1 MTTFEQAMLARDR
14 TLAIRVGKHNSS
26 DINEAAFSY
35 GYIAGDTF
43 KPGGTCAG
51 SGKII
56 FSSIITTFQKLDKIY
71 PEIGLLVD
79 DNYEWIK
86 MGEYFINDI
95 KIDRNRSKT
104 ELELMDGMFKFNQ
117 PYVSDLSYPAQI
129 RDVIREICKKTG
141 VELQTE
147 NLGLRAIQQHIPK
160 KPDKKDITFRE
171 VLSQAVQLLG
181 FSAFF
186 NREGKLEIRG
196 LTESGITITADSY
209 FLHGLTKSET
219 EYQIAGITCKK
230 TDKEVLTVGLR
241 TGRSLELENS
251 FMNQNILDDLYYDL
265 KNLKYYPFSL
275 NYQGHLK
282 LQVGQWVTI
291 KTNKN
296 ETFKVPVLN
305 QSFKFQGGL
314 SARISADSKAG
325 NDAQYSYGGFY
336 AKRIEQANTDMAA
349 EVQQQLEHA
358 ESEFNKQTEK
368 FRGEVKAGIDK
379 AKNENQAY
387 ADRLNQTVTAKVQEV
402 NQLVIANKAEQDK
415 QYKETLAK
423 AGASS
428 DLAKQAQ
435 NLATQVRDD
444 LNKVKQTATQAQSQ
458 VNSQIDQVK
467 KDVGAIRTQQTA
479 YEQSNEQNLARITQQ
494 MGDKASKSEVKQT
507 ADGIR
512 EEISKISIGG
522 TNLVRNGA
530 INLGNDS
537 YWGGTTGKWSTNR
550 THGFYK
556 NGKEPMFVIDTSE
569 PNIAYIQNMVFNKL
583 EKNTTYTLSFVGFM
597 SWNVSNFRVLVG
609 LLSDT
614 DQNWKE
620 ALQVYNKRLPSAGS
634 QRVVVQFN
642 SGNYDGFSIRFDNM
656 GSSNGQP
663 AHVWISEVKVEKGT
677 IATDWSPA
685 PEDVDEQIT
694 VAKTTFEKTAEGL
707 KTDMV
712 AVKSYVADD
721 GKRREQLEQYTRT
734 ETARSTEALRKQVSE
749 EYVAKSQY
757 SEDVRGITRKFEEL
771 RVGGTNLFKGSR
783 NFDKELWDYN
793 PYKNAPISERVD
805 DMAVIS
811 ADYLWAGLSQLIKAK
826 AGETYT
832 FSFWALSNKD
842 NDQVSIYIPLNDW
855 ITKPKATVDAG
866 SKTIVINKA
875 WSRISFT
882 FKVLSDGFIAPR
894 LERFDANGILKY
906 RGFKL
911 ERGTIATDWSPAPE
925 DGEKY
930 AETKL
935 AEYKQGVD
943 GQLATITSQLNNK
956 ANQTD
961 FQKVQETTKLYERII
976 GSTENDVA
984 SKVSKMVMSNSL
996 FQVEVS
1002 KNEGLKTVQTQ
1013 LAGSWAVKNIN
1024 SAGDLISGLNL
1035 GANGVNRLD
1044 GRLTHITGQTLIDN
1058 AVIKSAMID
1067 KLKTAN
1073 FESGSVTTQILASG
1087 AVTADKLVVDQAF
1100 FNKLSANYAYL
1111 RQLFSK
1117 DAFITSVQSVTMS
1130 ASKIVGGTLAAI
1142 NGNMHIDL
1150 NNGQI
1155 HYYTDQAAMK
1165 RFLSGYPTQFIK
1177 FATGNVEG
1185 GTMAGVTVIGSN
1197 RYGTESS
1204 NDGGFVGIRAWNG
1217 NGNDSVD
1224 VVGDTVRLAS
1234 SAYENADGWVVSTTG
1249 KLQIRPRREQD
1260 RRESTINVGDV
1271 WLFLDNSGYYTSL
1284 HNVLRRLSNSIG
1296 ALYDYRAQNGEGT
1309 PAWWDTR
1316 SSVGRL

>member
-1 MTTFEQAMLARDR
+1 MLFLLDRGVKTVKWNGIPLHEADSAIVKEEQNGDFTLNVRYPITDSGIYQLIKEDMLIKAPAPVLGPQLFRIKKPIENDDHLEIQAYHITDDVMKRSVKPLKVVNLGCAMALSQMVQNAKADIQDFSFTSDIWDKRTFNTTEDD
-14 TLAIRVGKHNSS
+14 TLYSILLDGKHS
-26 DINEAAFSY
+26 IV
-35 GYIAGDTF
+35 
-43 KPGGTCAG
+43 GTWEGELVRDNFALTVKKNRG
-51 SGKII
+51 TNRGV
-56 FSSIITTFQKLDKIY
+56 IITTHKNLKSYQRTKDSQNVVTRIYAKSTFKAEGAEEETTLKVTVDSPLSNSYPYVNEKEYENNNAKTIDELKQWAEAKFKNEGIDKSSDAIKIEAYELDGQVVHMGDIVNIKSRKHNVDLYKKAVAYEFDCLANNGKGAYISITFDDKPGVGGSRVSNGISSVANEILEIGNSAQEIAIERALRNADKAFEAEFEKQKSLINDGIEQAKAKAEQVKSEISQSIEQKL
-71 PEIGLLVD
+71 
-79 DNYEWIK
+79 
-86 MGEYFINDI
+86 
-95 KIDRNRSKT
+95 
-104 ELELMDGMFKFNQ
+104 
-117 PYVSDLSYPAQI
+117 
-129 RDVIREICKKTG
+129 
-141 VELQTE
+141 
-147 NLGLRAIQQHIPK
+147 QQ
-160 KPDKKDITFRE
+160 
-171 VLSQAVQLLG
+171 
-181 FSAFF
+181 
-186 NREGKLEIRG
+186 
-196 LTESGITITADSY
+196 
-209 FLHGLTKSET
+209 TKSEVV
-219 EYQIAGITCKK
+219 EKVKQ
-230 TDKEVLTVGLR
+230 DFNQGL
-241 TGRSLELENS
+241 
-251 FMNQNILDDLYYDL
+251 
-265 KNLKYYPFSL
+265 
-275 NYQGHLK
+275 
-282 LQVGQWVTI
+282 
-291 KTNKN
+291 
-296 ETFKVPVLN
+296 
-305 QSFKFQGGL
+305 
-314 SARISADSKAG
+314 
-325 NDAQYSYGGFY
+325 
-336 AKRIEQANTDMAA
+336 ANA
-349 EVQQQLEHA
+349 
-358 ESEFNKQTEK
+358 
-368 FRGEVKAGIDK
+368 
-379 AKNENQAY
+379 
-387 ADRLNQTVTAKVQEV
+387 
-402 NQLVIANKAEQDK
+402 KAEIGKVK
-415 QYKETLAK
+415 QNLTNLQSSAEANIKQVK
-423 AGASS
+423 S
-428 DLAKQAQ
+428 DLA
-435 NLATQVRDD
+435 
-444 LNKVKQTATQAQSQ
+444 
-458 VNSQIDQVK
+458 
-467 KDVGAIRTQQTA
+467 GIRTQQTT
-479 YEQSNEQNLARITQQ
+479 YEQSNEQNLARITGQLA
-494 MGDKASKSEVKQT
+494 DKASKTEVKQT
-507 ADGIR
+507 AEGIR
-512 EEISKISIGG
+512 EEISQISIGG

-537 YWGGTTGKWSTNR
+537 YWGGTTGKWAIHR

-614 DQNWKE
+614 DHNWKE
-620 ALQVYNKRLPSAGS
+620 ALHVYNKRLSATGT

-656 GSSNGQP
+656 GSSNGQS
-663 AHVWISEVKVEKGT
+663 ASVWISEVKVEKGT

-685 PEDVDEQIT
+685 PEDVEEQIT
-694 VAKTTFEKTAEGL
+694 VAKTTLEKTAEGL
-707 KTDMV
+707 KTDMT
-712 AVKSYVADD
+712 AVKSYVEDD
-721 GKRREQLEQYTRT
+721 SKRREQLEQYTRT

-749 EYVAKSQY
+749 NYVAKSQY

-783 NFDKELWDYN
+783 NFEKELWDYN
-793 PYKNAPISERVD
+793 PYKNVPISERVD

-811 ADYLWAGLSQLIKAK
+811 ADYLWGGLSQLIEVR

-832 FSFWALSNKD
+832 FSFWALSNQD
-842 NDQVSIYIPLNDW
+842 NDQVNIYVSLNDW

-911 ERGTIATDWSPAPE
+911 ERGAISSDWSPAPK

-935 AEYKQGVD
+935 AEYKQTVD
-943 GQLATITSQLNNK
+943 GRFATITNQLNNK

-976 GSTENDVA
+976 GSSESDVA

-1035 GANGVNRLD
+1035 GANGINRLD

-1100 FNKLSANYAYL
+1100 FNKISANYAYL

-1130 ASKIVGGTLAAI
+1130 TSKIVGGTLAAI

-1185 GTMAGVTVIGSN
+1185 GTTAGVTVIGSN

-1204 NDGGFVGIRAWNG
+1204 DDGGFVGIRAWNG